1 MKEKYSRTLWGVILL
16 CLFFITA
23 CGGGGGGE
31 TSYTVVAEPKLHL
44 SETSHNF
51 EGVVVNNTADRMFTI
66 TNNGNR
72 SGLNINSFSSNT
84 LQFSVPQD
92 GDDCTGKSLAVNASC
107 TFIAR
112 FIPTAQ
118 SSYNGAIS
126 ISSNDSKTLSLQG
139 QGYGLNV
146 WINKITP
153 ASPQVSIDVTV
164 TNPNAFLAT
173 LGEGNFTIRHNDVI
187 VAIDEFT
194 VTDPDPVSVVIA
206 LDLSSSL
213 TIALPDIREAAK
225 YFIDRLGDADEAAIC
240 KFKEVISLYPSDP
253 PLLEPTDAAGKTDL
267 KAHIDLAFNVTDGT
281 ALYEAVYDSITR
293 AAAGTNPKKAVIV
306 LSDGSNK
313 LTTGRTLAD
322 VIAYA
327 QAQEIPIF
335 TIYYVDATWAY
346 DAKPAIMKQLADESG
361 GQDYYAD
368 RTTMEIIFDQISSLL
383 NKKYTITYT
392 PASFSGSNIPV
403 SVRADS
409 GGLYGVETRAI
420 HLP

>member
-1 MKEKYSRTLWGVILL
+1 MKKKYSCTLWGVIIM
-16 CLFFITA
+16 CLVFITA

-31 TSYTVVAEPKLHL
+31 TSYTVIAEPKLHL

-51 EGVVVNNTADRMFTI
+51 GGVVVNNTADRMFTI

-84 LQFSVPQD
+84 SQLSIPPD
-92 GDDCTGKSLAVNASC
+92 GDDCAGKSLGINASC

-112 FIPTAQ
+112 FIPTSQ
-118 SSYNGAIS
+118 DSYNGVIS
-126 ISSNDSKTLSLQG
+126 ISSNDPSTLSLQG

-173 LGEGNFTIRHNDVI
+173 LAEGNFTVRHNNVI

-213 TIALPDIREAAK
+213 TGALPDIREAAK
-225 YFIDRLGDADEAAIC
+225 YFIDQLGNVDEAAIC
-240 KFKEVISLYPSDP
+240 KFKEVISFYPSVDQLMEQTDP
-253 PLLEPTDAAGKTDL
+253 AGKTDL
-267 KAHIDLAFNVTDGT
+267 KAYIDDAPYVPDGT

-313 LTTGRTLAD
+313 LTTGRTLAE

-335 TIYYVDATWAY
+335 TIYYVDATYAY

-361 GQDYYAD
+361 GQDYYSD

-409 GGLYGVETRAI
+409 GGLYGMDNRAI
-420 HLP
+420 QLP